1 LYIYA
6 KRGAAFWPRFF
17 SLSKTER
24 HNAIRELV
32 ASAAISN
39 QEELRR
45 KLVKRGFDVTQATV
59 SRDIHELHLYKG
71 PSGYALPNGNG
82 SGRNEDEDLPSIHE
96 VLSSFGLKVNQA
108 LNQLVLITTSGSAQA
123 VALGIDH
130 EDWSEVVGTLAGD
143 DTVLIICPD
152 LKRASQLRS
161 RLEEMIG

>member
-1 LYIYA
+1 L
-6 KRGAAFWPRFF
+6 AAFF

-24 HNAIRELV
+24 HNTIRELV
-32 ASAAISN
+32 ATGAISN

-71 PSGYALPNGNG
+71 PNGYSLPNGNG
-82 SGRNEDEDLPSIHE
+82 NGRNEDDDLPSIQN

-130 EDWSEVVGTLAGD
+130 EDWPEVVGTLAGD

-152 LKRASQLRS
+152 LKRASQLRT

>member
-1 LYIYA
+1 MYFYA
-6 KRGAAFWPRFF
+6 KRGAASWPRFL

-32 ASAAISN
+32 AGGTISN

-71 PSGYALPNGNG
+71 PSGYALPSGNGN
-82 SGRNEDEDLPSIHE
+82 GRNEDDDLPSIHD
-96 VLSSFGLKVNQA
+96 VLSNFGLKVNQA
-108 LNQLVLITTSGSAQA
+108 LNQLVLITTGGSAQA

-130 EDWSEVVGTLAGD
+130 EDWPEVVGTLAGD

-152 LKRASQLRS
+152 LKRASLLRA

>member
-1 LYIYA
+1 MGTGVIL
-6 KRGAAFWPRFF
+6 
-17 SLSKTER
+17 
-24 HNAIRELV
+24 
-32 ASAAISN
+32 N

-45 KLVKRGFDVTQATV
+45 KLIKRGFDVTQATV

-71 PSGYALPNGNG
+71 PNGYTLPSNGNG
-82 SGRNEDEDLPSIHE
+82 NSEDDDLPSIHD

-108 LNQLVLITTSGSAQA
+108 LNQLVLITTGGSAQA

-130 EDWSEVVGTLAGD
+130 EDWPEVVGTLAGD

-152 LKRASQLRS
+152 QKRASQLRT